1 MRRLAMTAA
10 VLAAAAC
17 TAKTDKRPD
26 SIPPDSASA
35 PAVSTAAPPSD
46 KGVPAPP
53 GTVTA
58 APGTAAAPSASSPR
72 GGAQAAAS
80 TAIPIEDQAPV
91 APTTVSQPDTTITMR
106 AHGTELV
113 FDPATIT
120 LKQGTRV
127 RIRFANAATFAHN
140 FILARSED
148 DLDELIHRARD
159 ANENVPRSLK
169 SKMLAYS
176 NIAQPSQTVEFGFV
190 VPPPGDYFYVCL
202 VEGHA
207 NTMIGKL
214 KSLP

>member
-10 VLAAAAC
+10 VIAAAAC
-17 TAKTDKRPD
+17 TTKTDKRPD

-35 PAVSTAAPPSD
+35 PAVSTAVPSSD

-58 APGTAAAPSASSPR
+58 APASP
-72 GGAQAAAS
+72 GGAKAS
-80 TAIPIEDQAPV
+80 TPPGGQPAATHAIPIEDQAPV
-91 APTTVSQPDTTITMR
+91 LPTTVSQPDTTITMR

-140 FILARSED
+140 FILARTED

-207 NTMIGKL
+207 NTMVGKL